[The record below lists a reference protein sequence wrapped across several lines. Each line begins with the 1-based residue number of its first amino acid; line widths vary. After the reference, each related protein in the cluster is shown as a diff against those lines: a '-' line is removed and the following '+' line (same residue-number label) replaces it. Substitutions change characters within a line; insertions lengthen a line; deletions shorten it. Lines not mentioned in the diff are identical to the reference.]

1 MKLATFSVGH
11 EQACVGLV
19 DSEAGRIRDL
29 LALAKST
36 AGVDETSFR
45 SMIALIESG
54 DAGLEQ
60 LSRLAKI
67 VEGGNVDGLAL
78 SQVKLHAPLPVPPQI
93 RDCSVFEQHIRD
105 APVGMSRV
113 RASLGIGTEIASS
126 EVPAIYRSQPLYYIS
141 NRFGVT
147 GPDMPIE
154 WPRYS
159 EVMDF
164 ELEVA
169 VVIGRRCKNVS
180 VERAPEQIFGFT
192 ILNDFSAR
200 DQQAKEMAG
209 GLGPTKGKSF
219 DCGNAMGPWIVTRDE
234 ISLPLDLGAEVRVN
248 GQTWAKTRTK
258 GMLHGI
264 SEIISFISTD
274 ETLHPG
280 EVIGS
285 GTVGGCCGLE
295 MGRFLQDGDV
305 VELDVERIGILR
317 NAIKRQ
323 V

>member
-19 DSEAGRIRDL
+19 DPEAGRIRDL

-54 DAGLEQ
+54 DAGLDQ
-60 LSRLAKI
+60 LGRLAKI